1 MDVRK
6 FKQMKSSSLSALL
19 VATAT
24 LFGGSIVL
32 AEDVGTI
39 TVPPTLSAPTR
50 PEQAQQAQ
58 QGTTAQAP
66 EQAAPAKQE
75 KKAKK
80 AKKAGKH
87 GKKKSKEA
95 AKEVQPT
102 S

>member
-1 MDVRK
+1 MDCSETNY
-6 FKQMKSSSLSALL
+6 MKSSSLSALL

-32 AEDVGTI
+32 AQEAGSI

-50 PEQAQQAQ
+50 PEQAQPAQ
-58 QGTTAQAP
+58 
-66 EQAAPAKQE
+66 EAAPAKAADQAATTKQDKKV

-80 AKKAGKH
+80 SGKH

-95 AKEVQPT
+95 KEVQPT

>member
-1 MDVRK
+1 
-6 FKQMKSSSLSALL
+6 MKSSSLSALL

-24 LFGGSIVL
+24 LFGGSLAL
-32 AEDVGTI
+32 AEDTGTI

-50 PEQAQQAQ
+50 PEQVQQAPDA
-58 QGTTAQAP
+58 GKAQ